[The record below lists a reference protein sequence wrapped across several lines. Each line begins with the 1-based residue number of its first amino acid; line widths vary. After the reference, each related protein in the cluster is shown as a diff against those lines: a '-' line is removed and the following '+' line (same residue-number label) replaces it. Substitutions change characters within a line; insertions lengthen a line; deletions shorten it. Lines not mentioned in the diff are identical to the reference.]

1 MHQVGNQYIV
11 NSWWTVRKALS
22 YFWKVGSSG
31 WTFFFRNTHIYVE
44 THTFMLRHTH
54 LCWDTPIYLLTPE
67 IFLGNWM
74 FSDQIGINYWEK
86 VYILLVILMYL
97 FILLALFSFRSLKNF
112 SCLSRNGNIYLIALQ
127 DIDIYRRRIKL

>member
-1 MHQVGNQYIV
+1 MMNGQKSI
-11 NSWWTVRKALS
+11 KL
-22 YFWKVGSSG
+22 FLEG
-31 WTFFFRNTHIYVE
+31 WQQWMNFFFSKHTHLCWDTHIYVE